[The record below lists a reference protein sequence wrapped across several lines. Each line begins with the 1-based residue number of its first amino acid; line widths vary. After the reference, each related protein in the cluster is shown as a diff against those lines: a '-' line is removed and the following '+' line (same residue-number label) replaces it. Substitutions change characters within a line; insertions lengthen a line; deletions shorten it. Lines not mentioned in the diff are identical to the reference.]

1 MPTFDEVR
9 PLLSRSR
16 LLVQQER
23 AYLRRLQDELA
34 ETQCV
39 IERATI
45 AYTISHRLLR
55 KMDGIALE
63 AADHKAAPVN
73 EPSPPHSTRCPRCK
87 SPMVWYNADIP
98 NGRRAL
104 RHSYQCV
111 KCGFMSQW
119 DDQGWDARSAEPAKR

>member
-1 MPTFDEVR
+1 
-9 PLLSRSR
+9 
-16 LLVQQER
+16 
-23 AYLRRLQDELA
+23 
-34 ETQCV
+34 V